1 MTMIESILNEKS
13 GGTAV
18 IEPNY
23 IVLNDSLS
31 LDIVNELENIKQ
43 LEAPERVIVMLYFDT
58 PAGNFISAEI
68 QKKLIHFARKHEL
81 KFIQSQGISYHVLL
95 DQYVKPG
102 DIVVSPGKHNSIFG
116 AKKAL
121 GVHVDPAELLNVCIT
136 DQLKLAVPETI
147 HIEITGQLK
156 PGASIKDFMLSF
168 LASNELRNLN
178 KAIEFYGEGLN
189 DLSPNET
196 ADLCQLATRS
206 GAVTAFIHMDY
217 QGPGQESYDLG
228 DVQPMAAL
236 PGSIHQS
243 KTIAELEGSPLSACF
258 IGGCT
263 GGSIEDLRQAAAILK
278 GKRLPIQMRL
288 SIGPQTNE
296 IYKQAIS
303 EGLIQTFIDSGAQIL
318 STGCA
323 SCVTTSKGV
332 IGKGETMLSS
342 SCWNYNGCNGSKDSQ
357 VYLASAES
365 VANSA
370 LKGCIT
376 LNSKR

>member
-13 GGTAV
+13 GGTTV
-18 IEPNY
+18 IEPDY

-68 QKKLIHFARKHEL
+68 QKKLILFARKHEL
-81 KFIQSQGISYHVLL
+81 KFVQSQGIGYYILL

-102 DIVVSPGKHNSIFG
+102 DIVVSSGKHNSIFG
-116 AKKAL
+116 VKQAL
-121 GVHVDPAELLNVCIT
+121 GIHVDPAELLNVCASGRMNF
-136 DQLKLAVPETI
+136 AVPETVR
-147 HIEITGQLK
+147 IELTGQLK
-156 PGASIKDFMLSF
+156 LGASVKDFMISF
-168 LASNELRNLN
+168 LASNEHKYAG
-178 KAIEFYGEGLN
+178 KAVEFYGQGLN
-189 DLSPNET
+189 SLSPKET
-196 ADLCQLATRS
+196 ADLCQLAARS
-206 GAVTAFIHMDY
+206 GAVTAFINTDY
-217 QGPGQESYDLG
+217 QGPGQDSYDLG
-228 DVQPMAAL
+228 DVEPMAAL

-243 KTIAELEGSPLSACF
+243 QPVTELEGAPLSACF

-263 GGSIEDLRQAAAILK
+263 GGSIEDLRKAAAILK
-278 GKRLPIQMRL
+278 GKRIPSPMRL

-296 IYKQAIS
+296 VYKQAIS

-332 IGKGETMLSS
+332 IGKGEVMLSA
-342 SCWNYNGCNGSKDSQ
+342 SCWNYEGCNGSKDSL

-376 LNSKR
+376 LNSKG

>member
-13 GGTAV
+13 GVTTV

-23 IVLNDSLS
+23 IVLSDSLP
-31 LDIVNELENIKQ
+31 LEIVNELENIKRP
-43 LEAPERVIVMLYFDT
+43 EAPERVIVMLYFDT

-68 QKKLIHFARKHEL
+68 QKKLIQFARKHEL
-81 KFIQSQGISYHVLL
+81 KFVQSQGIGYHILL
-95 DQYVKPG
+95 NQYVKPG
-102 DIVVSPGKHNSIFG
+102 DIIVSPGKHNSIFG
-116 AKKAL
+116 VEQAL
-121 GVHVDPAELLNVCIT
+121 GLHVNPSELLHVCTNGKMNIV
-136 DQLKLAVPETI
+136 VPETVY
-147 HIEITGQLK
+147 IELTGQLK
-156 PGASIKDFMLSF
+156 SEASIKDFVISF
-168 LASNELRNLN
+168 LASNELKYAG

-189 DLSPNET
+189 SLSPKET
-196 ADLCQLATRS
+196 TDLCQLASRS
-206 GAVTAFIHMDY
+206 GAVTAFLHTDY

-228 DVQPMAAL
+228 DVQPMVAL

-243 KTIAELEGSPLSACF
+243 QPAAELAGTPLSACF

-263 GGSIEDLRQAAAILK
+263 GGSIEDLRTAAAILK
-278 GKRLPIQMRL
+278 GKRIPINMRL

-296 IYKQAIS
+296 VYKQAIS

-332 IGKGETMLSS
+332 IAEGETMLSA
-342 SCWNYNGCNGSKDSQ
+342 SCWNYKGCNGSKDSL

-376 LNSKR
+376 LNSKG